1 MGQFLGCAGVDGRP
15 SAVLPMKI
23 VSQCREQ
30 ARRAYYGAVFEAKK
44 EIPDETNKN
53 VALSIRT
60 PYALPGLL
68 RRVPVRPDFV
78 RPDYAATPALDPRS
92 RRPTICRRR
101 QLRPG
106 YRSGGGARTF
116 LHGPDK
122 ATSSPG
128 GNLSPESEGRQRPG
142 RSRPHRRRV
151 LPGPIGYER
160 GHR

>member
-15 SAVLPMKI
+15 SAVLQMKI

-60 PYALPGLL
+60 LHALPGVL

-78 RPDYAATPALDPRS
+78 RPDYAATPALDPRC
-92 RRPTICRRR
+92 RRPTGQRRR
-101 QLRPG
+101 QQLRPG
-106 YRSGGGARTF
+106 CRSGG
-116 LHGPDK
+116 
-122 ATSSPG
+122 
-128 GNLSPESEGRQRPG
+128 
-142 RSRPHRRRV
+142 
-151 LPGPIGYER
+151 
-160 GHR
+160 

>member
-1 MGQFLGCAGVDGRP
+1 MDGGQVSSGIRPQRVGARRGVAKVGYQLGHFRQCWFGSHTASGV
-15 SAVLPMKI
+15 LQMKI

-68 RRVPVRPDFV
+68 RHVRVLPDFA
-78 RPDYAATPALDPRS
+78 RPDYAGTPAFDPR
-92 RRPTICRRR
+92 RCHATGYGGGG

-106 YRSGGGARTF
+106 CRSS
-116 LHGPDK
+116 D
-122 ATSSPG
+122 
-128 GNLSPESEGRQRPG
+128 
-142 RSRPHRRRV
+142 
-151 LPGPIGYER
+151 
-160 GHR
+160 